1 VPYTFTPVPPSEAN
15 SAYGAV
21 FFTGDSAS
29 PTDWTAVLEIASIT
43 KKNFS
48 IPAIDVTHLTSP
60 NATEE
65 MFPGIIK
72 PGTIELTGNFIGDA
86 TQLGF
91 LTFAEGQTVFPFKMT
106 APMQKGS
113 KTYTAVGTCFVTE
126 SEDGPY
132 EANKKIDF
140 KVTLQVT
147 GVTAITVA

>member
-1 VPYTFTPVPPSEAN
+1 MSLAN

-21 FFTGDSAS
+21 FYTGDTAS
-29 PTDWTAVLEIASIT
+29 PTDWMAILEIATIT
-43 KKNFS
+43 KKNFT
-48 IPAIDVTHLTSP
+48 IPAIDVTHLKSP

-91 LTFAEGQTVFPFKMT
+91 ITFAEGQTVFPFKMT
-106 APMQKGS
+106 APMQKGT
-113 KTYTAVGTCFVTE
+113 KLYTAIGTCFVTD

-132 EANKKIDF
+132 ESNKKIDF

-147 GVTAITVA
+147 GVTAVKVA